1 MDQNI
6 NDSKSYT
13 WNPFLKTWFRPN
25 NICPDVPVDIIRVF
39 FFISDFLEESLRA
52 NKNKLS
58 LILQY
63 SIAQKTLLI
72 LRNWTYLTLKKI
84 CSCNTSKNL
93 SETFQQ
99 ICFRLVSEKIF
110 ALHHFLTLK
119 NCILQVLWSTLHS
132 WSKYLYSFIYLLKKF
147 FFERRSKW
155 RVGRKRLS
163 SLWKTEAF
171 CLGLAKWFTIFPF
184 NWNFW
189 KFNYSF

>member
-1 MDQNI
+1 MTQNLILGTHFWKHDLDQTTFVQMFQWT
-6 NDSKSYT
+6 SSE
-13 WNPFLKTWFRPN
+13 
-25 NICPDVPVDIIRVF
+25 F
-39 FFISDFLEESLRA
+39 FFISDFVEESLRA

-58 LILQY
+58 LILQC
-63 SIAQKTLLI
+63 SIAQKTWLI

-99 ICFRLVSEKIF
+99 ICFRPVSEKIF
-110 ALHHFLTLK
+110 AVHHFSTLK
-119 NCILQVLWSTLHS
+119 NCIILQVLWSTLHS
-132 WSKYLYSFIYLLKKF
+132 WSKYLYIFTYLLKKIL
-147 FFERRSKW
+147 FERRSKW
-155 RVGRKRLS
+155 RVGRKRLN
-163 SLWKTEAF
+163 SLWKTEAL